1 MVKKAKIPPALGRKA
16 KYVARNRSAIISA
29 TQELL
34 AEVGPLATV
43 DEVAEKANVAVS
55 TLYMHFPSK
64 DELFQEAIQ
73 TAFTE
78 WESWVS
84 QQTSE
89 VTNELE
95 QLVLPMRLFVRA
107 KQTHPLYGNLVAK
120 NIEFVSQIT
129 PVITMQ
135 VLSHV
140 NKLVDSGH
148 LKITDTS
155 IRVQNLL
162 SIVVSQLRQQLI
174 NPKAKPADADRAIE
188 FGLSMLGISPSVAK
202 KLTNSKL
209 PI

>member
-1 MVKKAKIPPALGRKA
+1 MAKMAKTPPAEGRKA
-16 KYVARNRSAIISA
+16 KYVARNRHSIILA

-34 AEVGPLATV
+34 AEKGPLATV
-43 DEVAEKANVAVS
+43 DEVAENAGVAVS

-73 TAFTE
+73 NAFME

-95 QLVLPMRLFVRA
+95 QLVFPMRLFVRA
-107 KQTHPLYGNLVAK
+107 KQTHPQYGNLVAK

-129 PVITMQ
+129 PIITMQ
-135 VLSHV
+135 VLNHV
-140 NKLVDSGH
+140 NNLVDSGH

-162 SIVVSQLRQQLI
+162 SIVISQLRQQLT
-174 NPKAKPADADRAIE
+174 NPKAKPEDADRAIE

-202 KLTNSKL
+202 KLTHSKL